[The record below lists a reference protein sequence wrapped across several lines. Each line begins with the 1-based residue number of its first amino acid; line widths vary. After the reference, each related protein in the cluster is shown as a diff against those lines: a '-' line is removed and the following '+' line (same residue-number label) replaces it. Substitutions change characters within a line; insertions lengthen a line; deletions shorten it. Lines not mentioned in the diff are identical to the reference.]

1 MAKTSTLFKVFAK
14 GKWESGVK
22 TNIYTKEGIYYM
34 AKVAMHMQKKNLN
47 TPDKVEVYGLIKKE
61 NVYLDGVEVHRVT
74 FEKGAKWS
82 KDLKPYAGTKSCLL
96 PHVAYVQS
104 GRLKVVMD
112 DGSEEEFGPGDI
124 MMLPPG
130 HDAWTVGDEACVF
143 IEFSAGTNYYTD

>member
-1 MAKTSTLFKVFAK
+1 MDKV
-14 GKWESGVK
+14 
-22 TNIYTKEGIYYM
+22 N
-34 AKVAMHMQKKNLN
+34 MQKKNIN
-47 TPDKVEVYGLIKKE
+47 APDEVVVYGLIKKE
-61 NVYLDGVEVHRVT
+61 NVTLDGVEVHRVT

-82 KDLKPYAGTKSCLL
+82 NDLKPYAGTESCML

-130 HDAWTVGDEACVF
+130 HDAWAVGDEACVF
-143 IEFSAGTNYYTD
+143 IEFSAGTNYYAD

>member
-1 MAKTSTLFKVFAK
+1 MS
-14 GKWESGVK
+14 
-22 TNIYTKEGIYYM
+22 
-34 AKVAMHMQKKNLN
+34 KVAMQKKNLN
-47 TPDKVEVYGLIKKE
+47 SPDKVEVYGLIKKE

-82 KDLKPYAGTKSCLL
+82 KDLKPFAGTESCLL
-96 PHVAYVQS
+96 PHVAFVQS

-130 HDAWTVGDEACVF
+130 HDAWTVGDEPCVF
-143 IEFSAGTNYYTD
+143 IEFSNGTNYYTS